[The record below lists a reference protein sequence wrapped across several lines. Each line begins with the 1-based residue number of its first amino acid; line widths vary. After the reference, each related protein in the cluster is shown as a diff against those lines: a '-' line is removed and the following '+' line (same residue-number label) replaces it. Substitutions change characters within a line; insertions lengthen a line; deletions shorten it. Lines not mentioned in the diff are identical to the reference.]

1 MNRKRIR
8 QYVMLGFGVIV
19 LIASFGCSPE
29 SQEETKRKERNER
42 MLNGYGGQDTKP
54 KPIKLAP
61 IKE

>member
-1 MNRKRIR
+1 
-8 QYVMLGFGVIV
+8 MLGFGVIV